1 MLDLKG
7 LLSKARLPMDITRR
21 GFLEVS
27 TVAAAVAAMNAA
39 RAQTGAQPYIIRSA
53 PKGILIADPS
63 LCVSCQR
70 CELACTEFNDGKAD
84 PRLARIKINRG
95 MFYGTEGT
103 SLTSP
108 HNGAYG
114 SDPVCVQDTCRQ
126 CDHPVPCANA
136 CPKGAI
142 RVNPKT
148 GARYVDEET
157 CIGCGLCQKAC
168 PWNMMSF
175 DVEKNVASKCFL
187 CNGDPKCVKACPTEA
202 IRYVPWMDRSKEP
215 TRGVPHGYM
224 PQNNNDQCG
233 ICHG

>member
-39 RAQTGAQPYIIRSA
+39 RAQTGAQPYIILSA

-168 PWNMMSF
+168 PWNLRF
-175 DVEKNVASKCFL
+175 
-187 CNGDPKCVKACPTEA
+187 CVF
-202 IRYVPWMDRSKEP
+202 
-215 TRGVPHGYM
+215 
-224 PQNNNDQCG
+224 Q
-233 ICHG
+233 

>member
-1 MLDLKG
+1 MLDLKE
-7 LLSKARLPMDITRR
+7 LLSKARLPLDITRR

-27 TVAAAVAAMNAA
+27 TVAAAMAAMNTVK
-39 RAQTGAQPYIIRSA
+39 AQTGAQPYIILSA

-63 LCVSCQR
+63 LCVTCQR

-84 PRLARIKINRG
+84 PKLARIKINRN
-95 MFYGTEGT
+95 MWYGPQGT
-103 SLTSP
+103 ALVSP
-108 HNGAYG
+108 NNGAFG
-114 SDPVCVQDTCRQ
+114 FDPICIQDTCRQ

-136 CPKGAI
+136 CPQGAI

-148 GARYVDEET
+148 GARYVDEEI

-187 CNGDPKCVKACPTEA
+187 CDGDPKCVKACPTEA
-202 IRYVPWMDRSKEP
+202 IRYVPWVDRSKEP
-215 TRGVPHGYM
+215 NRNPQHGYL

-233 ICHG
+233 VCHG

>member
-1 MLDLKG
+1 MSVIRYNLD
-7 LLSKARLPMDITRR
+7 A
-21 GFLEVS
+21 
-27 TVAAAVAAMNAA
+27 
-39 RAQTGAQPYIIRSA
+39 
-53 PKGILIADPS
+53 
-63 LCVSCQR
+63 
-70 CELACTEFNDGKAD
+70 
-84 PRLARIKINRG
+84 
-95 MFYGTEGT
+95 
-103 SLTSP
+103 
-108 HNGAYG
+108 
-114 SDPVCVQDTCRQ
+114 
-126 CDHPVPCANA
+126 
-136 CPKGAI
+136 
-142 RVNPKT
+142 
-148 GARYVDEET
+148 

>member
-1 MLDLKG
+1 MLDLKE
-7 LLSKARLPMDITRR
+7 LLSKARLPLDITRR

-27 TVAAAVAAMNAA
+27 TVAAAMAAMNTVK
-39 RAQTGAQPYIIRSA
+39 AQTGAQPYIILSA

-63 LCVSCQR
+63 LCVTCQR

-84 PRLARIKINRG
+84 PKLARIKINRN
-95 MFYGTEGT
+95 MWYGPQGT
-103 SLTSP
+103 ALVSP
-108 HNGAYG
+108 NNGAFG
-114 SDPVCVQDTCRQ
+114 FDPICIQDTCRQ

-136 CPKGAI
+136 CPQGAI

-148 GARYVDEET
+148 GARYVDEEI

-187 CNGDPKCVKACPTEA
+187 CDGDPQRPFFK
-202 IRYVPWMDRSKEP
+202 IF
-215 TRGVPHGYM
+215 G
-224 PQNNNDQCG
+224 
-233 ICHG
+233 

>member
-7 LLSKARLPMDITRR
+7 LLSKARLPMDITPTRLLRSINRR
-21 GFLEVS
+21 CRHGCDERR
-27 TVAAAVAAMNAA
+27 
-39 RAQTGAQPYIIRSA
+39 RAQTGAQPYIILSA

-157 CIGCGLCQKAC
+157 CIGLR
-168 PWNMMSF
+168 PLPESLPLEH
-175 DVEKNVASKCFL
+175 DEL
-187 CNGDPKCVKACPTEA
+187 
-202 IRYVPWMDRSKEP
+202 RR
-215 TRGVPHGYM
+215 
-224 PQNNNDQCG
+224 
-233 ICHG
+233 

>member
-39 RAQTGAQPYIIRSA
+39 RAQTGAQPYIILSA

-136 CPKGAI
+136 CPKGAWMLQ
-142 RVNPKT
+142 RVYTMRQLGSSNMRKDHDLVPGWIYTDPKDRKPFTT
-148 GARYVDEET
+148 GTVRMDPDD
-157 CIGCGLCQKAC
+157 INK
-168 PWNMMSF
+168 SF
-175 DVEKNVASKCFL
+175 DIFFEQVGC
-187 CNGDPKCVKACPTEA
+187 D
-202 IRYVPWMDRSKEP
+202 KE
-215 TRGVPHGYM
+215 TGVPTTDTLKAYRLDFVIPVLQKEGL
-224 PQNNNDQCG
+224 
-233 ICHG
+233 IK

>member
-39 RAQTGAQPYIIRSA
+39 RAQTGAQPYIILSA

-114 SDPVCVQDTCRQ
+114 SDPVCVQDNLPPVRPPGSLRQRLPERRHPRQSEDRCPLCR
-126 CDHPVPCANA
+126 
-136 CPKGAI
+136 
-142 RVNPKT
+142 
-148 GARYVDEET
+148 
-157 CIGCGLCQKAC
+157 
-168 PWNMMSF
+168 
-175 DVEKNVASKCFL
+175 
-187 CNGDPKCVKACPTEA
+187 
-202 IRYVPWMDRSKEP
+202 
-215 TRGVPHGYM
+215 
-224 PQNNNDQCG
+224 
-233 ICHG
+233 

>member
-27 TVAAAVAAMNAA
+27 TVAAAMAAMNAA
-39 RAQTGAQPYIIRSA
+39 RAQTGAQPYIILSA

-126 CDHPVPCANA
+126 ATTRFHAPTPVRKAPSASILRPVPAMSMKKPA
-136 CPKGAI
+136 SAAAF
-142 RVNPKT
+142 
-148 GARYVDEET
+148 ARKPAPGT
-157 CIGCGLCQKAC
+157 
-168 PWNMMSF
+168 
-175 DVEKNVASKCFL
+175 
-187 CNGDPKCVKACPTEA
+187 
-202 IRYVPWMDRSKEP
+202 
-215 TRGVPHGYM
+215 
-224 PQNNNDQCG
+224 
-233 ICHG
+233 